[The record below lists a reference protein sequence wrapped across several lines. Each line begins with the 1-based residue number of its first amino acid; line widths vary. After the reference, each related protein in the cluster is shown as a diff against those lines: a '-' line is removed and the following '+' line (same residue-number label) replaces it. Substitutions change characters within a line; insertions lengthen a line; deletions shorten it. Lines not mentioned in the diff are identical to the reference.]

1 MQILKEFSLVSSTDV
16 SSSRLNLERA
26 EDSILGYAE
35 LEEKKKV
42 KALLSTY
49 KEQHDSDNEQGGL
62 IISIFDICIT

>member
-1 MQILKEFSLVSSTDV
+1 MQILKEFALVSSTDV

-26 EDSILGYAE
+26 EDSILAYAG

-49 KEQHDSDNEQGGL
+49 KEQHDS
-62 IISIFDICIT
+62 